1 MEHKNNKPVIIWLLS
16 GCLLIFLMVVVGGIT
31 RLTNSGLSMVDWNPI
46 MGFIPPLS
54 DLDWNEAFDKY
65 KQYPE
70 YQMVNYHFTLSE
82 FKSIFFWEYFHRL
95 IGRVIG
101 MVFLIPFIYFII
113 TKKLSKKLKLQSLV
127 LFAMGGLQG
136 FIGWWM
142 VKSGLVKDPDVS
154 HFRLATHLIT
164 AFLTF
169 TYTFWVALGLMYND
183 EKTANFKS
191 LRTILFF
198 VFGVTIVQI
207 IYGAFVAGLN
217 AGFIM
222 NTFPKMGNQ
231 WINDA
236 VFALTPLYKNFTEGL
251 AGVQFVHRYLAYL
264 VAGLILLFVLKSQN
278 FKLSVRQKSASRLML
293 YVVFIQFLLGVFT
306 LLYAVPIWLG
316 VVHQVGAFLLLTSIV
331 NALHAFR
338 KS

>member
-1 MEHKNNKPVIIWLLS
+1 MMEHKNNKPVIIWLLS

-113 TKKLSKKLKLQSLV
+113 TKKLSKKLKQQSLV

-136 FIGWWM
+136 FIG
-142 VKSGLVKDPDVS
+142 
-154 HFRLATHLIT
+154 
-164 AFLTF
+164 
-169 TYTFWVALGLMYND
+169 
-183 EKTANFKS
+183 
-191 LRTILFF
+191 
-198 VFGVTIVQI
+198 
-207 IYGAFVAGLN
+207 
-217 AGFIM
+217 
-222 NTFPKMGNQ
+222 
-231 WINDA
+231 
-236 VFALTPLYKNFTEGL
+236 
-251 AGVQFVHRYLAYL
+251 
-264 VAGLILLFVLKSQN
+264 
-278 FKLSVRQKSASRLML
+278 
-293 YVVFIQFLLGVFT
+293 
-306 LLYAVPIWLG
+306 
-316 VVHQVGAFLLLTSIV
+316 
-331 NALHAFR
+331 
-338 KS
+338 